1 MPFAKKR
8 KSHASILWRL
18 NMGVTFKNMICAYL
32 QIEGKGHVPKAG
44 KVPTGLCS
52 TWGSPSWIWSRSEKP
67 AKRRGFLEVLD
78 SKCRSSANWVVGC
91 RPFRAVEI
99 EGREAIS
106 TVNKSASNDSDT
118 VESRDRWRYRNT
130 KPLSIGA
137 VMTEVTV
144 SPKYQI
150 VIPKE
155 IRESMGIV
163 SGQKV
168 QIMSYKGRIE
178 VIPLQPMKAMKGFL
192 EGIDTTVARDADR
205 V

>member
-1 MPFAKKR
+1 
-8 KSHASILWRL
+8 
-18 NMGVTFKNMICAYL
+18 
-32 QIEGKGHVPKAG
+32 
-44 KVPTGLCS
+44 
-52 TWGSPSWIWSRSEKP
+52 
-67 AKRRGFLEVLD
+67 
-78 SKCRSSANWVVGC
+78 
-91 RPFRAVEI
+91 
-99 EGREAIS
+99 
-106 TVNKSASNDSDT
+106 
-118 VESRDRWRYRNT
+118 
-130 KPLSIGA
+130 
-137 VMTEVTV
+137 MTEVTV